1 MGFFKTV
8 AAAVGLSALLWGSF
22 AYAQCTKDT
31 ECKGDRI
38 CRSGACEDPVPAAPA
53 NPPGTDQLVAPVIT
67 PPGPVG
73 PAVVGLPQSGPGM
86 PLSPDA
92 NAEQPT
98 QVDDLPASDG
108 VEEPAASHGFSIY
121 GEMAGLVSFQS
132 WIGDSREDAGYGFFG
147 AGYWGPNP
155 LFHVGAFFH
164 YYRAHGYVE
173 NPNLPQYRYGY
184 VPASNTPHLST
195 GVSLKIGGRLS
206 DRIWIGG
213 VIDLGFHKADQKSGV
228 HFFPRLEVDAQVTRS
243 GRFKLGLFA
252 SFGPMLAPGL
262 GDFVDHHNPGG
273 EASLF
278 SLQAI
283 AGLMFGA

>member
-1 MGFFKTV
+1 
-8 AAAVGLSALLWGSF
+8 
-22 AYAQCTKDT
+22 
-31 ECKGDRI
+31 
-38 CRSGACEDPVPAAPA
+38 
-53 NPPGTDQLVAPVIT
+53 
-67 PPGPVG
+67 
-73 PAVVGLPQSGPGM
+73 M

-132 WIGDSREDAGYGFFG
+132 WLGDSREDAGYGFFA
-147 AGYWGPNP
+147 AGYWGADP
-155 LFHVGAFFH
+155 LFHLGAFFH
-164 YYRAHGYVE
+164 YYRAHGYSE
-173 NPNLPQYRYGY
+173 DTTRWWSYYSPSHN
-184 VPASNTPHLST
+184 STHHLST

-213 VIDLGFHKADQKSGV
+213 VIDLGVHIADRQSGA

-252 SFGPMLAPGL
+252 SFGPMLSPGL
-262 GDFVDHHNPGG
+262 GDYVDDYSYGD
-273 EASLF
+273 ESSLV
-278 SLQAI
+278 SLQALV
-283 AGLMFGA
+283 GLMFGA

>member
-1 MGFFKTV
+1 MGFFRTV
-8 AAAVGLSALLWGSF
+8 AAAAGLSALLWGSL

-53 NPPGTDQLVAPVIT
+53 NPPGMGQPVAPAMVAPET
-67 PPGPVG
+67 PS
-73 PAVVGLPQSGPGM
+73 AASTPQSSPEM
-86 PLSPDA
+86 PLFPDA

-98 QVDDLPASDG
+98 QVDDLAASDG

-132 WIGDSREDAGYGFFG
+132 WLGDSREDAGYGFFV
-147 AGYWGPNP
+147 AGYWGRNP

-164 YYRAHGYVE
+164 YYQAHGY
-173 NPNLPQYRYGY
+173 LDDTALSRYRYGY
-184 VPASNTPHLST
+184 VPTHNTPHLST
-195 GVSLKIGGRLS
+195 GVSLKIGGHAS

-213 VIDLGFHKADQKSGV
+213 VIDLGVHQAFGSDSRSGA
-228 HFFPRLEVDAQVTRS
+228 HFFPRIEVDAQVTRS

-262 GDFVDHHNPGG
+262 GDYVYDG
-273 EASLF
+273 EASLV
-278 SLQAI
+278 SLQAL